1 VPTDVGLIDAVD
13 GSSTRH
19 VSAIDVGAVKAPTI
33 RRSQV
38 TQAITT
44 SRHREVSLSG
54 SRHRCGGQCHPTP
67 SASSGATA
75 WHSSRSCHRAQSV
88 SKPALRRI
96 IGRAQGLGHTVRL
109 MPPAYVKPYVKR
121 HKDDATDAEAI
132 AAKRSISSLEIP
144 SLVGY
149 PSCQVINSGEEC
161 SQNWGCVRLVI
172 SDDQIDGR
180 RLAFEGTAG
189 HGPR

>member
-1 VPTDVGLIDAVD
+1 MWALLRPPRFGGAKSRKRSRRLDIAKSVFQVHGIDAEGNV
-13 GSSTRH
+13 
-19 VSAIDVGAVKAPTI
+19 IL
-33 RRSQV
+33 RRQP
-38 TQAITT
+38 QAALRLGIPPEAATVP
-44 SRHREVSLSG
+44 SRYRSL
-54 SRHRCGGQCHPTP
+54 RC
-67 SASSGATA
+67 
-75 WHSSRSCHRAQSV
+75 RAQ
-88 SKPALRRI
+88 A
-96 IGRAQGLGHTVRL
+96 LGHTVRL

-121 HKDDATDAEAI
+121 HKNDATDAEAI